1 MFCFVL
7 CYAAAMTELT
17 EEQYPAL
24 HPYLPVQ
31 RGNVLVSNLT
41 IINAIIHVAE
51 TGCKWRALPER
62 FGKWYT
68 VYTRM
73 RRWAD
78 TGVLDRLFDG
88 LEEHY
93 QIRIRIEALGLDR
106 IAPKKPL
113 VVAKP
118 RKKRKRKPS
127 AK

>member
-1 MFCFVL
+1 MP
-7 CYAAAMTELT
+7 ELT

-31 RGNVLVSNLT
+31 RGNVVVSNLT

-51 TGCKWRALPER
+51 TGCAWRALPER

-68 VYTRM
+68 VHARM

-88 LEEHY
+88 LQEHY
-93 QIRIRIEALGLDR
+93 GIRVRIESLGLDR
-106 IAPKKPL
+106 TTPKIPLADARPPKKTG
-113 VVAKP
+113 
-118 RKKRKRKPS
+118 RKPP
-127 AK
+127 ANQAAD